1 MTTLPQTSYLIHEHQ
16 YRSLGTTGIMVSP
29 LGVGTNKWMQGRNDE
44 PVSQVTQ
51 SFLDAGGN
59 FFDTAEVYGLGK
71 SERLLGTC
79 LQQNTRPVVVAS
91 KFAPWPY
98 RLSRRQFMD
107 ALDASLS
114 RLGLLA
120 IDLYYIHWP
129 FTFLRVETLMDMM
142 AQAVEAGKVRA
153 VGVSNFNA
161 EQMRRAA
168 ARLARYDIP
177 LAANEVHYSL
187 LHRKP
192 EVNGVLDACRELDVA
207 LVAYYPLEAGRLKS
221 EETSSSSS
229 TSTSAKQERDLRKTL
244 TEIANKHGKS
254 VSQVSLNWLLRRD
267 KHVIP
272 IPGATSTCHVL
283 DNVDTLSW
291 EMADEEFAA
300 IDQASSPVVAT

>member
-1 MTTLPQTSYLIHEHQ
+1 MIHVQQ
-16 YRSLGTTGIMVSP
+16 YRSLGTSGILVSP
-29 LGVGTNKWMQGRNDE
+29 LGVGTNKWLQGRNDE
-44 PVSQVTQ
+44 PVSQVAQ

-59 FFDTAEVYGLGK
+59 FFDTAEVYGVGK

-98 RLSRRQFMD
+98 RLSYRQFMG

-114 RLGLLA
+114 RLGLPA

-129 FTFLRVETLMDMM
+129 FTLLKVETLMDMM

-207 LVAYYPLEAGRLKS
+207 LVAYYPLEAGRL
-221 EETSSSSS
+221 
-229 TSTSAKQERDLRKTL
+229 
-244 TEIANKHGKS
+244 
-254 VSQVSLNWLLRRD
+254 
-267 KHVIP
+267 
-272 IPGATSTCHVL
+272 
-283 DNVDTLSW
+283 
-291 EMADEEFAA
+291 
-300 IDQASSPVVAT
+300 

>member
-1 MTTLPQTSYLIHEHQ
+1 MIHEHQ
-16 YRSLGTTGIMVSP
+16 YRSLGTSGIMVSP

-44 PVSQVTQ
+44 PVSQVAQ

-98 RLSRRQFMD
+98 RLSCRQFMD

-114 RLGLLA
+114 RLGLPA

-129 FTFLRVETLMDMM
+129 FTFLKVETLMDMM

-161 EQMRRAA
+161 GQMRRAA

-221 EETSSSSS
+221 KETSSTSS
-229 TSTSAKQERDLRKTL
+229 TSISAKQEGELRKTL
-244 TEIANKHGKS
+244 TEIANKRGKS

-272 IPGATSTCHVL
+272 IPGATSARHVL
-283 DNVDTLSW
+283 DNVDMLSW

-300 IDQASSPVVAT
+300 IDQASSPLHHEYQRQ

>member
-1 MTTLPQTSYLIHEHQ
+1 
-16 YRSLGTTGIMVSP
+16 MVSP

-44 PVSQVTQ
+44 PVSQVAQ

-98 RLSRRQFMD
+98 RLSCRQFMD

-114 RLGLLA
+114 RLGLPA

-129 FTFLRVETLMDMM
+129 FTFLKVETLMDMM

-161 EQMRRAA
+161 GQMRRAA

-221 EETSSSSS
+221 KETSSTSS
-229 TSTSAKQERDLRKTL
+229 TSISAKQEGELRKTL
-244 TEIANKHGKS
+244 TEIANKRGKS

-272 IPGATSTCHVL
+272 IPGATSARHVL
-283 DNVDTLSW
+283 DNVDMLSW

-300 IDQASSPVVAT
+300 IDQASSPLHHEYQRQ

>member
-1 MTTLPQTSYLIHEHQ
+1 
-16 YRSLGTTGIMVSP
+16 MVSP

-44 PVSQVTQ
+44 PVSQVAQ

-98 RLSRRQFMD
+98 RLSCRQFMD

-114 RLGLLA
+114 RLGLPA

-129 FTFLRVETLMDMM
+129 FTFLKVETLMDMM

-161 EQMRRAA
+161 GQMRRAA

-221 EETSSSSS
+221 KETSSSSS
-229 TSTSAKQERDLRKTL
+229 TSISAKQEGELRKTL
-244 TEIANKHGKS
+244 TEIANKRGKS

-272 IPGATSTCHVL
+272 IPGATSARHVL
-283 DNVDTLSW
+283 DNVDMLSW

-300 IDQASSPVVAT
+300 IDQASSPLHHEYQRQ

>member
-1 MTTLPQTSYLIHEHQ
+1 MIHEHQ
-16 YRSLGTTGIMVSP
+16 YRSLGTSGIMVSP

-44 PVSQVTQ
+44 PVSQVVQ

-98 RLSRRQFMD
+98 RLSCRQFMD

-114 RLGLLA
+114 RLGLPA

-129 FTFLRVETLMDMM
+129 FTFLKVETLMDMM

-161 EQMRRAA
+161 GQMRRAA

-221 EETSSSSS
+221 KETSSSSS
-229 TSTSAKQERDLRKTL
+229 TSISAKQEGELRKTL
-244 TEIANKHGKS
+244 TEIANKRGKS

-272 IPGATSTCHVL
+272 IPGATGARHVL
-283 DNVDTLSW
+283 DNVDMLSW

-300 IDQASSPVVAT
+300 IDQASSPLHHEYQRQ